1 MTTAR
6 DIMSSDPISV
16 SPSDS
21 IRDTARRFL
30 EHDISGAPV
39 LNEQGAIEGII
50 TKKDIVDTIKEMKL
64 PRMINL
70 FDAIIYLE
78 NTEEYNHELSK
89 ISAVN
94 VREAMTRKVITVDA
108 DTSIDKVASL
118 LSENHV
124 HMLPVVQKDKK
135 LLGVVSTTDI
145 MKAIAYENGNKGD
158 SE

>member
-1 MTTAR
+1 MNTAR
-6 DIMSSDPISV
+6 DIMSSNPVTV

-39 LNEQGAIEGII
+39 LDEQGTIVGII
-50 TKKDIVDTIKEMKL
+50 TKRDIVDTIKELKL

-94 VREAMTRKVITVDA
+94 VQEAMTRKVITVEA
-108 DTSIDKVASL
+108 DTGIDKVAGM

-124 HMLPVVQKDKK
+124 HMLPVVDKGKK

-158 SE
+158 TE